1 MATLGELERSVM
13 NALWNSVDGM
23 TAAELRIALADRDLA
38 LTTVHTVLTRLE
50 KKGFAR
56 RDRSERPH
64 RYLALSTREEHVA
77 ELMNEVLD
85 QASDRQAVLA
95 RFLGTVS
102 DSDTAFLSRL
112 LQRRGADS

>member
-1 MATLGELERSVM
+1 M

-23 TAAELRIALADRDLA
+23 TAADLRIALAD
-38 LTTVHTVLTRLE
+38 
-50 KKGFAR
+50 
-56 RDRSERPH
+56 
-64 RYLALSTREEHVA
+64 REEHVA